1 MSFLSKMRNS
11 RYDIW
16 LWIPMASW
24 TQSISSRFLESP
36 LDLVCLHLIYVKLRS
51 VFSVVPAWK
60 KSTLVDA
67 CRVVSGCVLKSVS
80 PLRGWNV
87 VLWESLVSI
96 LSRVSC
102 SIKTG
107 YVFPVSHGGRRG
119 PGNCQLCL
127 SAKFR
132 MGTLRSERRFAIIR
146 LGKHFPCSQLLRTSW
161 RGRHG
166 PCL

>member
-1 MSFLSKMRNS
+1 
-11 RYDIW
+11 
-16 LWIPMASW
+16 MASW

-36 LDLVCLHLIYVKLRS
+36 LDLVFSHLIYARLRS

-67 CRVVSGCVLKSVS
+67 CRVVSGCVSRSVS
-80 PLRGWNV
+80 PLHGWNV

-102 SIKTG
+102 STKTG
-107 YVFPVSHGGRRG
+107 YVFPVSHGGRTG

-132 MGTLRSERRFAIIR
+132 METLPSERRFGIIR
-146 LGKHFPCSQLLRTSW
+146 LGRPFLCSGFLRTSW